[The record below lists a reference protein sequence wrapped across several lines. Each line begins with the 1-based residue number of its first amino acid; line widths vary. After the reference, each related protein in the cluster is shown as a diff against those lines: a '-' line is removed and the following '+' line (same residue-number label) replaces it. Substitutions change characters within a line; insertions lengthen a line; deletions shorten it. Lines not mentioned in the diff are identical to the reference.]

1 MNHHQIN
8 EETKISIDLKKH
20 EARKRKFAPKTKA
33 QRLKGTFYILS
44 AVWLLCQF
52 CSAALASTGVLHYA
66 ATKFNNNGFL
76 IVSFAVVVLVFLEFS
91 FNKLNQDLHS
101 QLHDDKEGINPITCI
116 LIAVFGLF
124 YIGST
129 FVGTPYAVQFFAASP
144 NYNNIKQIELDHNNR
159 IKQDT
164 TTASKRIAEAS
175 KVATS
180 FLVSH
185 GTKDSK
191 SEKWVIRWG
200 YSEALNN
207 RISKVDTLQA
217 AKDILLS
224 KLIAAKEAQL
234 HKAQQE
240 NKELKAKHF
249 AWCNSFGQN
258 LSFFSIFFVLC
269 FLLSF
274 AWCSWFVRFEMEENG
289 SILKESDKRTKEPY
303 KEPQKKKKK
312 EKKKN
317 FQADLEEPQKKKK
330 KEKKKNFQ
338 VDLEEV
344 KENNIQTIFATQKKE
359 GYFNK
364 ENQTVLVLLTKGK
377 NKGNLVEKEKKDIKN
392 YINNASSQT
401 TKRVIFFKSLL
412 QNFS

>member
-1 MNHHQIN
+1 MFYITTILKQKHSKMDHHKIN
-8 EETKISIDLKKH
+8 EETKVSIDLKKH

-124 YIGST
+124 YVGST
-129 FVGTPYAVQFFAASP
+129 FVGTPYAVKFFAASP
-144 NYNNIKQIELDHNNR
+144 SYNNIKKIEAHHNNR
-159 IKQDT
+159 IKEDT

-175 KVATS
+175 KVAGS

-185 GTKDSK
+185 GKNDIK
-191 SEKWVIRWG
+191 SGNWRIRSN
-200 YSEALNN
+200 YAKSLNN
-207 RISKVDTLQA
+207 RIAIVDTLQA
-217 AKDILLS
+217 AKDILLL
-224 KLIAAKEAQL
+224 KLVAAKEAQL
-234 HKAQQE
+234 KEAQEQ
-240 NKELKAKHF
+240 NKDMKSKHF

-274 AWCSWFVRFEMEENG
+274 AWCSWFVRFEMEENE
-289 SILKESDKRTKEPY
+289 SILKESDKRTKEPFQ
-303 KEPQKKKKK
+303 EPQKKKKK

-317 FQADLEEPQKKKK
+317 FTLEA
-330 KEKKKNFQ
+330 
-338 VDLEEV
+338 EEV
-344 KENNIQTIFATQKKE
+344 KEKNIQTIFASKKKE
-359 GYFNK
+359 GDIVKENNK
-364 ENQTVLVLLTKGK
+364 EFILCKMKKGK
-377 NKGNLVEKEKKDIKN
+377 NKGKLVKKSKAQFKNLMNSQSNFETIEAMKK
-392 YINNASSQT
+392 
-401 TKRVIFFKSLL
+401 LL